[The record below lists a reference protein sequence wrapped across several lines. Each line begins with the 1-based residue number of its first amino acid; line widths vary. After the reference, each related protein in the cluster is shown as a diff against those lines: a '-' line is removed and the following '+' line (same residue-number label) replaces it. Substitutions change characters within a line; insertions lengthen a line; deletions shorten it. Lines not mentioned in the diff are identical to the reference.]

1 MLEDGDV
8 IAGVVHDRVDA
19 GEDLGVE
26 PAGDLLVHEQR
37 HAERLP
43 GFQGRGRAGDVEVEL
58 VRGLKHLVSCLLR
71 HDFGVG
77 ECAGYG
83 GYGDPCRFCH
93 FAYSCFI
100 HVDNSFAV
108 C

>member
-1 MLEDGDV
+1 MIELMPAKIWVLNQLV
-8 IAGVVHDRVDA
+8 ISSFMSSATRNVCPDFRA
-19 GEDLGVE
+19 
-26 PAGDLLVHEQR
+26 A
-37 HAERLP
+37 AER
-43 GFQGRGRAGDVEVEL
+43 EM
-58 VRGLKHLVSCLLR
+58 LKSSWSAACSTLCRVFSV